1 MSQAVSPSAG
11 RVYGLARVTHC
22 WKVSRASLYRHRQA
36 ASASRRRPGPMGPC
50 DDATLVEHIKQ
61 VIAESRFTGEGYR
74 KIWARLRFSGIRS
87 SPGRIRR
94 LMRENGLLA
103 PHRVRKRPEKTHDG
117 TITTDAVDVMWGTD
131 MTQTIT
137 VAEGVAHVFVAVDHC
152 NSECVGI
159 HADKSAN
166 RFQALEPVRQGV
178 RQHFGAIGK
187 KVAASLKLRHDHGSN
202 YMSNDFQSEIAF
214 LGIEAS
220 PSFVREPEG
229 NGVAERFIRTLKE
242 NLLWVRHFE
251 TIEDLR
257 LALLDFAD
265 LVQHPLAGRPPWP
278 PNTRPGQGRPA
289 AAHGS
294 GRMTVADACL
304 ITVAQYTR
312 RSPRHPPRRS
322 CYA

>member
-1 MSQAVSPSAG
+1 MSRAVSPSAAQ
-11 RVYGLARVTHC
+11 VYGLARVARC

-36 ASASRRRPGPMGPC
+36 PASKRRPGPVGPC
-50 DDATLVEHIKQ
+50 DDATLVAHIKQ
-61 VIAESRFTGEGYR
+61 AIADSRFTGEGYR

-87 SPGRIRR
+87 SPGRVRR

-103 PHRVRKRPEKTHDG
+103 PHRVRKRPDNTHDG
-117 TITTDAVDVMWGTD
+117 TITTDAVDVLWGTD

-137 VAEGVAHVFVAVDHC
+137 VAQGVAHVFVAVDHC

-178 RQHFGAIGK
+178 RHHFGAIGK
-187 KVAASLKLRHDHGSN
+187 DVANGLKLRHDHGSN
-202 YMSNDFQSEIAF
+202 YMSEDFQTEIAF

-229 NGVAERFIRTLKE
+229 NGVAERGRTLKE

-251 TIEDLR
+251 TIEELR
-257 LALLDFAD
+257 LALLDFAAWYNTHW
-265 LVQHPLAGRPPWP
+265 LVARHG
-278 PNTRPGQGRPA
+278 PGTPA
-289 AAHGS
+289 QVRAHQQPAMDQAA
-294 GRMTVADACL
+294 
-304 ITVAQYTR
+304 
-312 RSPRHPPRRS
+312 
-322 CYA
+322 

>member
-1 MSQAVSPSAG
+1 MSRAVSPSAS
-11 RVYGLARVTHC
+11 RVYGLARVARC
-22 WKVSRASLYRHRQA
+22 WKVSRASLYRHRQVP
-36 ASASRRRPGPMGPC
+36 ASKRRPGPMGPC
-50 DDATLVEHIKQ
+50 HDAMLVEHIKKL
-61 VIAESRFTGEGYR
+61 IAESRFTGEGYR

-103 PHRVRKRPEKTHDG
+103 PHRVRKRPDKAHDG
-117 TITTDAVDVMWGTD
+117 TITTDAVDVLWGTD

-178 RQHFGAIGK
+178 RQHFGIIGK
-187 KVAASLKLRHDHGSN
+187 DVAAGLKLRHDHGSN
-202 YMSNDFQSEIAF
+202 YMSEDFQTEIAF

-251 TIEDLR
+251 TVEELR
-257 LALLDFAD
+257 LALLDFAAWYNTNW
-265 LVQHPLAGRPPWP
+265 LVARHGNR
-278 PNTRPGQGRPA
+278 TPA
-289 AAHGS
+289 QVRANQQPAMDQAA
-294 GRMTVADACL
+294 
-304 ITVAQYTR
+304 
-312 RSPRHPPRRS
+312 
-322 CYA
+322 